1 MSSNKM
7 RGGVREPHMSREDLK
22 KSLGKGSTVWRLFS
36 FIFKNYKIRFGVV
49 LVCIVIS
56 ALATLASS
64 LFTKT
69 LIDDY
74 ITPLL
79 TQAVPDFSPLAVAL
93 VKLAAALLLG
103 VAASYSYN
111 LIMIFVGQGTMLKL
125 RQSLFSHME
134 DLPLSYFDSHSHG
147 DIMSIYTNDV
157 DTLRQVIGNTVP
169 NLFQSLIT
177 LVSTF
182 VSMVVLSMPLT
193 LVSILMAIL
202 TVRVTTGLGKISRA
216 HFVERQKALGA
227 VNGFIEEMV
236 SGQRVVKVYC
246 HEKKAID
253 DFSVLNER
261 LRSSAYNANKIG
273 SMVMPINGNIGNLGY
288 VLTAVVGAL
297 IAIGGLTAWYM
308 SGIGGSV
315 LTLGTLVAFLSL
327 QKNFTRPISSIS
339 NEINSIAMA
348 SAGTDR
354 VYSLLDE
361 PQEIDN
367 GKVTLVNTTV
377 SPDGSLVESP
387 IRTGT
392 WAWKAPDM
400 VSLSSGSDCPDSS
413 FRSAPPIS
421 RRDCEDKS
429 SPSLHRSGP
438 LPLTSRGWLRSGL
451 ARPDDNDLGSASG
464 LRTYSAAAKRGWMRP
479 GPDGRPATLTPLQG
493 LVSLKDVDFS
503 YVEGKQVL
511 YDITLTAYPGQK
523 IAFVGGTGAGKTT
536 ITNLINRFYE
546 IQEGTITYD
555 GFDIRDIDKDSLRR
569 SLGIVLQETRLFS
582 ASVLDNIRYGRL
594 DATDEECREAAKL
607 VYADSFIRRLPQ
619 GYDTILAADGGN
631 LSQGERQL
639 LAIARAAVANPPVLI
654 LDEATSSIDT
664 RTEKLIQKGMDSLMK
679 GRTTFV
685 IAHRLSTVQ
694 NANYIM
700 VMDHGHIIERGRHD
714 ELLAQKGKYYELYTG
729 NQINA

>member
-79 TQAVPDFSPLAVAL
+79 TQAVPDFSPLAIAL

-361 PQEIDN
+361 PQEIDT

-392 WAWKAPDM
+392 WAWKSKVGLASPDRGRPRHARGGTADE
-400 VSLSSGSDCPDSS
+400 VGGGVE
-413 FRSAPPIS
+413 RS
-421 RRDCEDKS
+421 E
-429 SPSLHRSGP
+429 
-438 LPLTSRGWLRSGL
+438 TSGL
-451 ARPDDNDLGSASG
+451 PEPTFDVDDLVP
-464 LRTYSAAAKRGWMRP
+464 LRG
-479 GPDGRPATLTPLQG
+479 Q
-493 LVSLKDVDFS
+493 VSLKDVDFS

-511 YDITLTAYPGQK
+511 FDITLTAYPGQK

-594 DATDEECREAAKL
+594 DATDEECREAARL

-664 RTEKLIQKGMDSLMK
+664 RTEKLIQRGMDSLMK